1 MCSRN
6 RAMTDDELIRI
17 LEEDIPFDLSEQ
29 TDEED
34 DFEQEEDNNTDH
46 FTDVFERNLDNMFN
60 EDEELDIEMGP
71 AVPSTLQDITNI
83 LHECRTWK
91 KIEEDKNIGPYYLPE
106 GVNLDEISDCE
117 TPTDF
122 FIKVMGPAI
131 KHITFQSNLY
141 ATQKNKNLKLTE
153 DELLSFFALN
163 FFMGYHQ
170 LPSIKNYWSTDKDY
184 DVPELAVDEAMIL
197 FKGRSTIKQYNPMKP
212 VKRGYKLWI
221 LADKCGFVKKFDVY
235 QGKTGQVDKKF
246 ENYNLGER
254 VVLEM
259 TEEHWGKQKIIYFD
273 NFFTSLRLL
282 EKLKVEGTFACG
294 TIRQNRKGIPPTIND
309 KHMKRGD
316 FDHKTSN
323 TGITFCKWMD
333 NRPVLLASNYNGSKE
348 TTVERRDK
356 KGEKHPIKCPEVICD
371 YGKFM
376 GGVDRAD
383 HLRSLYNLDR
393 RSKKWW
399 HRLLFGM
406 IEISLI
412 NAYIIYCQARTKMSV
427 LEFRRAVTNGLAV
440 KGATLPSTSRLSNS
454 RISYGNRPQKRKYN
468 YSVSQD
474 LRLSNR
480 GAHWARFGNQR
491 GRINSAKKD
500 TI

>member
-1 MCSRN
+1 
-6 RAMTDDELIRI
+6 
-17 LEEDIPFDLSEQ
+17 
-29 TDEED
+29 
-34 DFEQEEDNNTDH
+34 
-46 FTDVFERNLDNMFN
+46 
-60 EDEELDIEMGP
+60 
-71 AVPSTLQDITNI
+71 
-83 LHECRTWK
+83 
-91 KIEEDKNIGPYYLPE
+91 
-106 GVNLDEISDCE
+106 
-117 TPTDF
+117 
-122 FIKVMGPAI
+122 
-131 KHITFQSNLY
+131 
-141 ATQKNKNLKLTE
+141 
-153 DELLSFFALN
+153 
-163 FFMGYHQ
+163 MGYHQ

-184 DVPELAVDEAMIL
+184 DVPFVRNIMTRTRFETILSNIHINDNTFITNSNDKLYKVRPLIDILNEQFKHYYYGSRELAVDEAMIL

-491 GRINSAKKD
+491 GRCEQCRCYGIQSRPFSKCSACGIFLCCNKEKNCFLHYHQD
-500 TI
+500 